1 MSDFEIED
9 DDTEN
14 NEDFNISDNDCDYGN
29 NDDNY
34 CNDDCNIGTTNNSFE
49 IDMDSD
55 NIIPLN
61 SKCKTKDKDKTKDN
75 TKHKISFNE
84 LLNLDESKSESKPI
98 KKTINIKKRTDNTD
112 IKALP
117 SEPVLKLTKAE
128 SKFEINE
135 ETIDYFTKY
144 LEPLKV
150 FIKNSPYVEFNNS
163 NSNSNSN
170 SSNSNKKTNDKLND
184 KSNDKSNDTRIIC
197 LLLKYQLIKDYKC
210 NTPKCKVKHIWN
222 DIPIQLLLNRKNG
235 IHNDLSLSNLEFL
248 CPNCYMTTYGLDMFK
263 KKVKETVLYCTICD
277 FPLVKFA
284 NSRKK
289 TGICL
294 ACEKKMNNLS
304 YEKVQSSYYNQLQE
318 VYSDNPILSDDIHR
332 PRHYKDIVKYKKK
345 IESSKNKDVNKS
357 ASNEPIIQ
365 LNMTIPDIS
374 ELM

>member
-1 MSDFEIED
+1 MSDFDID
-9 DDTEN
+9 DDDADDNNNMEN

-29 NDDNY
+29 NDDDY
-34 CNDDCNIGTTNNSFE
+34 SNDDCE

-55 NIIPLN
+55 NTTIIN
-61 SKCKTKDKDKTKDN
+61 NKCKTKDKTNKKN
-75 TKHKISFNE
+75 KISFNE
-84 LLNLDESKSESKPI
+84 LLNLDESIPI
-98 KKTINIKKRTDNTD
+98 KKTINVKKRTDASNIIATHD
-112 IKALP
+112 LP
-117 SEPVLKLTKAE
+117 SEPLLKLTKAE
-128 SKFEINE
+128 AKFEINQ
-135 ETIDYFTKY
+135 ETIDYFSKY
-144 LEPLKV
+144 LEPIKV
-150 FIKNSPYVEFNNS
+150 FIKNSPYVEFN
-163 NSNSNSN
+163 
-170 SSNSNKKTNDKLND
+170 SNSNKKTNDKSSD

-263 KKVKETVLYCTICD
+263 KKAKETVLYCTICD

-345 IESSKNKDVNKS
+345 IESSKNKDVDKS

-374 ELM
+374 DLM